1 MNAKEARDENFRN
14 RGRID
19 KDGNIRDENFRNR
32 GRIDKDGNTR
42 DENFRD
48 RGRNNIIDL
57 LNLDKDEE

>member
-1 MNAKEARDENFRN
+1 MNAKEA
-14 RGRID
+14 
-19 KDGNIRDENFRNR
+19 RDENFRNR